1 MKTDLTNI
9 KNIIFDLG
17 RVILNLDFDASI
29 KAFKELGLS
38 DDVLANYS
46 AYPAPCFYEQ
56 EIGIISP
63 KEFLK
68 KMIIILGND
77 GITEEQVRTAWLKMV
92 LDIPPHRVKVLQQL
106 SEKYNIY
113 LFSNSNKIHIDH
125 LDIEFRAK
133 YGFEFSS
140 LFVTQF
146 YSHEIHER
154 KPDLSSFE
162 KVIQLSGVNPAE
174 TLFIDDL
181 KENIE
186 GAEKA
191 GLKTFWLKDGME
203 MAEIF

>member
-29 KAFKELGLS
+29 KALKELGLS

-46 AYPAPCFYEQ
+46 AYPDPCFYEQ

-63 KEFLK
+63 NEFLK
-68 KMIIILGND
+68 KMITVLGND

-106 SEKYNIY
+106 GEKYNIY

-125 LDIEFRAK
+125 IDVEFREK
-133 YGFEFSS
+133 YGFEFPS
-140 LFVTQF
+140 LFATQF
-146 YSHEIHER
+146 YSHVIHER

-162 KVIQLSGVNPAE
+162 TVIKLSGVNPHE
-174 TLFIDDL
+174 TLFVDDL

-191 GLKTFWLKDGME
+191 GLKTFWLKEGME
-203 MAEIF
+203 MADIF

>member
-29 KAFKELGLS
+29 KAFKKLGLS

-46 AYPAPCFYEQ
+46 EYPDPCFYEQ

-63 KEFLK
+63 NEFLK
-68 KMIIILGND
+68 KMITILGND
-77 GITEEQVRTAWLKMV
+77 GITEEQVRTGWLKMV

-106 SEKYNIY
+106 GEKYNIY

-125 LDIEFRAK
+125 IDVEFREK
-133 YGFEFSS
+133 YGFEFPS

-162 KVIQLSGVNPAE
+162 KVIQLSGVNPQE
-174 TLFIDDL
+174 TLFVDDL

-186 GAEKA
+186 GAKKV
-191 GLKTFWLKDGME
+191 GLKTFWLKEGME
-203 MAEIF
+203 MADIF

>member
-29 KAFKELGLS
+29 KAFKKLGLS

-46 AYPAPCFYEQ
+46 AYPDPCFYEQ

-63 KEFLK
+63 NEFLK
-68 KMIIILGND
+68 KMIAILGND
-77 GITEEQVRTAWLKMV
+77 GITEEQVRTGWLKMV

-106 SEKYNIY
+106 GEKYNIY

-125 LDIEFRAK
+125 IDVEFREK
-133 YGFEFSS
+133 YGFEFPS
-140 LFVTQF
+140 LFETQF

-162 KVIQLSGVNPAE
+162 KVIQLSGVNPQE
-174 TLFIDDL
+174 TLFVDDL

-186 GAEKA
+186 GAKKV
-191 GLKTFWLKDGME
+191 GLKTFWLKEGME
-203 MAEIF
+203 MADIF